1 MNFCKGVSI
10 SLYTMKSSKNIFI
23 KLFRYSLN
31 VFLTVLWNVGNPFF
45 TLKGR
50 VVKTNVT
57 WSLCIKHHIGFHHD
71 ASIASIKIDAWK
83 DFITLGLPPLCMAI
97 EMDLVATRFTTKFS
111 IPMSLKIFGH
121 QLSVTIVN
129 NQNFLVTNFWSP

>member
-23 KLFRYSLN
+23 KLFRYFLN
-31 VFLTVLWNVGNPFF
+31 VFLTVLWNVGTPFF

-71 ASIASIKIDAWK
+71 ASIASIRIDAWK

-97 EMDLVATRFTTKFS
+97 EDGFS
-111 IPMSLKIFGH
+111 RHKIHDQIFNSH
-121 QLSVTIVN
+121 VIEI
-129 NQNFLVTNFWSP
+129 FWSPTFSYHSRQPKLFGH